1 MDVAIVGLGCR
12 FAGGVTSPELFW
24 SFLMSG
30 SRAVGEVPD
39 GRWDAAWSKSRENA
53 AVLSR
58 VTSRGA
64 FLDDIS
70 GFDNAFFGV
79 SGTEAEQLDPQQR
92 VALEVAWEALEHA
105 GIDPTKLAGTDTGV
119 FMGVGSDDYGRRLLE
134 DLPEVRAWTGIGASA
149 CAVAN
154 RISYT
159 LDLRGPSFSVDTAC
173 SSSLVA
179 LNQACRSVASG
190 ESPLAL
196 AGGVMLMSGPGLT
209 AVLDEAGAISP
220 DGRSK
225 AFSDAADGY
234 GRGEGCG
241 VVVVKRLSDALADGD
256 HVWAVVRGGAVR
268 QDGRTDGIMAPS
280 REAQEHLLRAAY
292 ADAGVDPREVGYVEA
307 HGTGTRVGDPIEVGA
322 LSTVVGEGGCLV
334 GSVKTNL
341 GHTEA
346 AAGIAGVIKT
356 VLALDA
362 GVIPPTV
369 LDAGLRQDIDWAGL
383 EVVTSPRPL
392 ESRFAGVASYGYG
405 GTIAHVVLEQGSSRA
420 PSPVASP
427 GLRVYPVSGGS
438 PDAVREQASRL
449 VSAIGERSL
458 ADVGHTLAHR
468 RAHLPTRAAVVA
480 SDHATLTA
488 GLESV
493 SPVAST
499 ASDVVWVFSGHGA
512 QWSGMGRS
520 LLADSSEFAAVIDRL
535 EPIFLAE
542 LGVSPREVL
551 ESGSLGGVDCIQS
564 MLFAMQIGLAAV
576 LTSRGVRPAAVIGHS
591 VGEIAA
597 AVVAGSLTEEQ
608 GARLVCRRS
617 RLLPL
622 AAGQGAMAMVDMSF
636 STASSLLAGRTD
648 VVPAIAAAPAS
659 TVLAGTP
666 AALDSFLS
674 TLDGHVVRRVD
685 SDVAFHSPQMEP
697 LAVSLASAV
706 ADLSPSVPSVPLYV
720 TAVADPRSAPRQ
732 DASYWAQNLRNPV
745 LFKDAVEAAVEDGF
759 RVFLEVSAHP
769 VVSHSINEVLG
780 GKGAVVPCLRRN
792 KPELAGLLAAVAS
805 LYCHGVDVDWSVLQP
820 DGVLADLPGV
830 AWQHK
835 RHWVSGPSASFPAD
849 TLLGTPVTVHGSST
863 RVWNTTLNVRTRPYP
878 GRHPVLE
885 TEIVPAAVLLNTF
898 LTAGECSGLRD
909 VSLRNPV
916 VVPSSGAREVQIV
929 RDGNIMRIVS
939 DGAVTTSALLDFG
952 SGTGFSV
959 DACTELAPDYVI
971 SRLAELGVAAMGYP
985 WRFSE
990 LRRGDDVLCGQMIT
1004 DAPGWASVLDAAL
1017 SMASVVFDGPAVLR
1031 MPSHL
1036 ARFGVSGTAPSS
1048 AAISV
1053 RVSGPST
1060 VDVWVSGVGGSAWF
1074 EGLRY
1079 GELAAEADSLA
1090 ELRYSVDW
1098 CSLPEG
1104 DSVPLSS
1111 VSVLGDPKLAAALGV
1126 PEGTS
1131 GSHVLCSVDSVS
1143 SLLSLVRSHSS
1154 DSRLWCVTSSASL
1167 MGVSRVLA
1175 SEHPDFWGGAI
1186 ELPSSLTAL
1195 DVSALARALSSRE
1208 PVLAVRDGS
1217 VFVPR
1222 LTPVSGSA
1230 SFQCSPSGTYLI
1242 TGGFGALGLEM
1253 ASHLAQ
1259 RGARRLVLL
1268 GRTPLPPRALWP
1280 SSSPILA
1287 LEAAG
1292 VTVFPVAADIA
1303 DLSSVR
1309 SALEAVQAPP
1319 ITGVVHAAGIVHS
1332 GLVGSLS
1339 SSDIDAVMRPKV
1351 AGACVLDALFP
1362 PGSLEFMV
1370 FFSSAGPLLGLPGQ
1384 AAYAAAN
1391 AFLDD
1396 LACRRGGETV
1406 SLAWTSWRGLGM
1418 STSAAAT
1425 DVELA
1430 ARGTADITAAQALRA
1445 FDQSVGCGEN
1455 VVAVLRVLREHAGP
1469 RPLVLS
1475 SVVASSAPV
1484 VAASVVSTVS
1494 VDSVGEIVAGVL
1506 GVDAS
1511 VVGESRALSEL
1522 GVDSL
1527 LASAV
1532 RVELEKAVGVAL
1544 PATLLWNYP
1553 SVGAIVGYL
1562 SGVVPAGLSG

>member
-1 MDVAIVGLGCR
+1 MGLGCR

-30 SRAVGEVPD
+30 SRAVGEVPE

-92 VALEVAWEALEHA
+92 MALEVAWEALEHA
-105 GIDPTKLAGTDTGV
+105 GIDPTTLAGTDTGV

-190 ESPLAL
+190 EAPLAL

-225 AFSDAADGY
+225 TFSDAADGY

-241 VVVVKRLSDALADGD
+241 VVVVKRLADALADGD

-280 REAQEHLLRAAY
+280 KEAQEHLLRAAY

-356 VLALDA
+356 ALALDA

-369 LDAGLRQDIDWAGL
+369 VETSLREDIDWAGL

-392 ESRFAGVASYGYG
+392 ESPFAGVASYGYG
-405 GTIAHVVLEQGSSRA
+405 GTIAHVVLERGPERAA
-420 PSPVASP
+420 PSSSAG

-438 PDAVREQASRL
+438 PEAVREQASRL

-480 SDHATLTA
+480 SDHATLAA

-493 SPVAST
+493 SPVTST

-520 LLADSSEFAAVIDRL
+520 LLVDSPEFAAVIDRL

-542 LGVSPREVL
+542 LGVSPRAVL

-576 LTSRGVRPAAVIGHS
+576 LTSSGVRPAAVIGHS

-636 STASSLLAGRTD
+636 SSASSLLAGRSD

-666 AALDSFLS
+666 AALDAFLS

-706 ADLSPSVPSVPLYV
+706 ADLVPSSPSVPLYV
-720 TAVADPRSAPRQ
+720 TAVSDPRSAPRQ

-792 KPELAGLLAAVAS
+792 KPELLGVLSAVRS
-805 LYCHGVDVDWSVLQP
+805 LYSHGVDVDWSALQP
-820 DGVLADLPGV
+820 DGALTDLPGV

-835 RHWVSGPSASFPAD
+835 RHWVSGPSTSFPAD

-878 GRHPVLE
+878 GRHPVLD

-929 RDGNIMRIVS
+929 RDGNSMRIVS
-939 DGAVTTSALLDFG
+939 DGAVTTSALVESG
-952 SGTGFSV
+952 SSGAGFSV
-959 DACTELAPDYVI
+959 DASSELAPDYVI

-985 WRFSE
+985 WRLSE
-990 LRRGDDVLCGQMIT
+990 LRRGDGVLSGQMVT
-1004 DAPGWASVLDAAL
+1004 DVPGWASVLDAAL

-1031 MPSHL
+1031 MPSFL
-1036 ARFGVSGTAPSS
+1036 ARFGVSGTAPLS

-1060 VDVWVSGVGGSAWF
+1060 VDVWISGPGGSACF

-1079 GELAAEADSLA
+1079 GELTAEADSLA
-1090 ELRYSVDW
+1090 ELRYSVVW
-1098 CSLPEG
+1098 QELPEG
-1104 DSVPLSS
+1104 DSEPLSS
-1111 VSVLGDPKLAAALGV
+1111 VSVLGDAKLAAALGV
-1126 PEGTS
+1126 PEGDS
-1131 GSHVLCSVDSVS
+1131 GAHVLCAVDSVED
-1143 SLLSLVRSHSS
+1143 LLSLVRSHSG
-1154 DSRLWCVTSSASL
+1154 SRLWCVTSSASL

-1175 SEHPDFWGGAI
+1175 SEHPEFWGGAI
-1186 ELPSSLTAL
+1186 ELPSQ
-1195 DVSALARALSSRE
+1195 VSALDASALGRALASRE
-1208 PVLAVRDGS
+1208 PVLAVRDGA

-1230 SFQCSPSGTYLI
+1230 SFQRSPSGTYLI

-1268 GRTPLPPRALWP
+1268 GRTPLPPRSMWP
-1280 SSSPILA
+1280 ASSPILA

-1292 VTVFPVAADIA
+1292 VSVFPVCADIA
-1303 DLSSVR
+1303 DLASVR

-1319 ITGVVHAAGIVHS
+1319 ITGVVHAAGVVHS

-1339 SSDIDAVMRPKV
+1339 AADFDSVMRPKV
-1351 AGACVLDALFP
+1351 SGARVLDALFP

-1418 STSAAAT
+1418 STSASAT

-1455 VVAVLRVLREHAGP
+1455 VVAVLRVLREHSGP

-1475 SVVASSAPV
+1475 SLVASSAPV
-1484 VAASVVSTVS
+1484 VVGDVS
-1494 VDSVGEIVAGVL
+1494 EIVLTRVAEVL

-1511 VVGESRALSEL
+1511 VVGDRPLSEL

-1527 LASAV
+1527 LASAL

-1562 SGVVPAGLSG
+1562 SGVVGA

>member
-1 MDVAIVGLGCR
+1 MGCR
-12 FAGGVTSPELFW
+12 FAGGVSSPERFW

-30 SRAVGEVPD
+30 SRAVGEVPE

-64 FLDDIS
+64 FIDDIA
-70 GFDNAFFGV
+70 GFDNTFFGV

-92 VALEVAWEALEHA
+92 MALEVAWEALEHA
-105 GIDPTKLAGTDTGV
+105 GIDPTKLAGTDAGV

-134 DLPEVRAWTGIGASA
+134 DLPDVRAWTGIGASA

-154 RISYT
+154 RVSYT

-190 ESPLAL
+190 EVPLAL

-225 AFSDAADGY
+225 AFDATADGY

-241 VVVVKRLSDALADGD
+241 VVVLKRLSDAIADGD

-356 VLALDA
+356 ALALDA
-362 GVIPPTV
+362 GVVPPTV
-369 LDAGLRQDIDWAGL
+369 LDTSLREDIDWAGL
-383 EVVTSPRPL
+383 EVVTSPRSL

-405 GTIAHVVLEQGSSRA
+405 GTIAHVVLEKGPTS
-420 PSPVASP
+420 VAASETVS

-438 PDAVREQASRL
+438 EAAVREQASRL

-468 RAHLPTRAAVVA
+468 RAHLPVRAAVVS
-480 SDHATLTA
+480 SDHSTLVA

-493 SPVAST
+493 SPVVSSS
-499 ASDVVWVFSGHGA
+499 SDVVWVFSGHGA

-520 LLADSSEFAAVIDRL
+520 LLVDSPAFAEVIDRL
-535 EPIFLAE
+535 EPVFRAE
-542 LGVSPREVL
+542 QGISPRAVL

-564 MLFAMQIGLAAV
+564 MLFAMQVGIAAV
-576 LTSRGVRPAAVIGHS
+576 LSSYGVRPAAVIGHS

-622 AAGQGAMAMVDMSF
+622 AAGQGTMAMVDMSF
-636 STASSLLAGRTD
+636 EEASALLAARSD

-666 AALDSFLS
+666 SALDAFLS
-674 TLDGHVVRRVD
+674 TLDGRVVRRVD
-685 SDVAFHSPQMEP
+685 SDVAFHSPQMAP
-697 LAVSLASAV
+697 LASQLASAM
-706 ADLSPSVPSVPLYV
+706 ADLSPSTPNIPLYV
-720 TAVADPRSAPRQ
+720 TAVSDPRSAPRQ
-732 DASYWAQNLRNPV
+732 DALYWAQNLRNPV
-745 LFKDAVEAAVEDGF
+745 LFRDAVEAAVEDGF
-759 RVFLEVSAHP
+759 RVFLEISAHP

-780 GKGAVVPCLRRN
+780 GKGVVVPSLRRN
-792 KPELAGLLAAVAS
+792 QPEHASLLTAVGS
-805 LYCHGVDVDWSVLQP
+805 LYCHGIDVDWSVLQP
-820 DGVLADLPGV
+820 DGGLTDLPGV
-830 AWQHK
+830 AWQHTH
-835 RHWVSGPSASFPAD
+835 HWVSGPSASFPRD
-849 TLLGTPVTVHGSST
+849 TLLGTPVSVHGST
-863 RVWNTTLNVRTRPYP
+863 VRVWTTTLNVRTRPYP
-878 GRHPVLE
+878 GRHPVLD

-898 LTAGECSGLRD
+898 LEAGECSGLCD
-909 VSLRNPV
+909 VSLRTPV
-916 VVPSSGAREVQIV
+916 VVPLSGARSVQVV
-929 RDGNIMRIVS
+929 RDGNSMRIVS
-939 DGAVTTSALLDFG
+939 DDAVTTTALVDSRAG
-952 SGTGFSV
+952 SGFSIS
-959 DACTELAPDYVI
+959 ASSELPPDYVI
-971 SRLAELGVAAMGYP
+971 TRLAELGVAAMGYP

-990 LRRGDDVLCGQMIT
+990 LRRGDGVLTGRVST
-1004 DAPGWASVLDAAL
+1004 DGGWASILDAAL
-1017 SMASVVFDGPAVLR
+1017 SMASVVFGGPAVLR
-1031 MPSHL
+1031 MPSRL
-1036 ARFGVSGTAPSS
+1036 ARFGVSGVAPTS
-1048 AAISV
+1048 ASISV
-1053 RVSGPST
+1053 RIVDQST
-1060 VDVWVSGVGGSAWF
+1060 VDVWVSGDDGSAWL

-1079 GELAAEADSLA
+1079 GELTAEADSLA
-1090 ELRYSVDW
+1090 ELRYSVEW
-1098 CSLPEG
+1098 K
-1104 DSVPLSS
+1104 PLSTS
-1111 VSVLGDPKLAAALGV
+1111 DAVALTDVSVLGDAKLAAALGV
-1126 PEGTS
+1126 PEGAS
-1131 GSHVLCSVDSVS
+1131 GAHVLCAPDSVA
-1143 SLLSLVRSHSS
+1143 SLLSLVQSHSG
-1154 DSRLWCVTSSASL
+1154 SRLWCVTSSASM
-1167 MGVSRVLA
+1167 MGVSRVVA
-1175 SEHPDFWGGAI
+1175 SEHPEFWGGAI
-1186 ELPSSLTAL
+1186 ELPSHMTAL
-1195 DVSALARALSSRE
+1195 DVSALGRALSSRE
-1208 PVLAVRDGS
+1208 PVLAVREGE

-1222 LTPVSGSA
+1222 LVPVVGAGSFSCRA
-1230 SFQCSPSGTYLI
+1230 DGTYLI
-1242 TGGFGALGLEM
+1242 TGGLGALGLEV
-1253 ASHLAQ
+1253 AAHLAQ

-1268 GRTPLPPRALWP
+1268 GRTPLPPR
-1280 SSSPILA
+1280 SSWASCSPGRAVLA

-1292 VTVFPVAADIA
+1292 VSVFPVAADIA

-1309 SALEAVQAPP
+1309 QALASVQAPP
-1319 ITGVVHAAGIVHS
+1319 VTGVVHAAGVVHS
-1332 GLVGSLS
+1332 GLIQSL
-1339 SSDIDAVMRPKV
+1339 DASVVASVMRPKV
-1351 AGACVLDALFP
+1351 DGARVLDALFP
-1362 PGSLEFMV
+1362 PGSLDFMV

-1396 LACRRGGETV
+1396 LATRRGGETV

-1418 STSAAAT
+1418 STSASAT

-1430 ARGTADITAAQALRA
+1430 ARGTADVTASQALRA
-1445 FDQSVGCGEN
+1445 FDQSVGGEAN
-1455 VVAVLRVLREHAGP
+1455 VVAVLRVLRDHSGP
-1469 RPLVLS
+1469 RPAVLDE
-1475 SVVASSAPV
+1475 
-1484 VAASVVSTVS
+1484 VVSSSPARVEVGDVTELVS
-1494 VDSVGEIVAGVL
+1494 EVVSRVL
-1506 GVDAS
+1506 GMPEIGVD
-1511 VVGESRALSEL
+1511 RALSEL

-1527 LASAV
+1527 LASAL
-1532 RVELEKAVGVAL
+1532 RVELERAVGVAL

-1553 SVGAIVGYL
+1553 SVGAISGYL
-1562 SGVVPAGLSG
+1562 RSMVKAAATS